1 MKPLR
6 GELPA
11 PCDESMAG
19 NVGAQLGMDICL
31 FPQSPT
37 QCLAYTRPTKKWV
50 FIAVNNIDVNRY
62 MMVSVVSHM
71 WKILS

>member
-11 PCDESMAG
+11 LCAESMAR
-19 NVGAQLGMDICL
+19 NVGVRFRMEICL

-37 QCLAYTRPTKKWV
+37 QCLAYTRPTKQWM
-50 FIAVNNIDVNRY
+50 FTAVNNIDVNRY
-62 MMVSVVSHM
+62 MMVSAVSHM
-71 WKILS
+71 YKVLS